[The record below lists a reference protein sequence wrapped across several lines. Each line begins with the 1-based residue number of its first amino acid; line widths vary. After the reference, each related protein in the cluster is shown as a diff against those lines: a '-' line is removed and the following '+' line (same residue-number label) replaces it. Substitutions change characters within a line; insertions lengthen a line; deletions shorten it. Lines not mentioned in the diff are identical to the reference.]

1 MLKKKSRIIVW
12 SIVGAM
18 VLVLTIA
25 VLRAD
30 RMVENVAGQRL
41 TQLAAEQHM
50 DISWHDIHIHLLQGK
65 AQIDSLSVGLCVAD
79 SIKNDTTFIHVS
91 VPRLSIGSVNWLALL
106 RERIALIDAV
116 RVTNG
121 HVALSKSADSTM
133 LTLDSICVAVHD
145 LCYNLTDSLLT
156 YNDSVYSL
164 QTGRFHFR
172 SADGLFA
179 ATVGRILTAD
189 AGMIVLSNI
198 SGGNT
203 DKPEEHGRLMGKQ
216 EVTWSRFRIPS
227 VRTSPVNIIR
237 MVKANEV
244 RIDSVIVEGQSTDV
258 YYDSKYPPK
267 QPYPMPQQALLELK
281 TPLHIRRMIATLD
294 TTRLYVTS
302 DGKNV
307 GRLDLLQTRARIINL
322 CNIRDRTMM
331 TSLHSHFAGGGE
343 MRVKTDMKL
352 NKRGTFTYNADIT
365 ELTGSSLKSLS
376 QPMLGVELHC
386 NIHNMSVQ
394 CAGNNTKMNGTFCM
408 QYDSLSVHV
417 NEHSPMEVM
426 ARLSGLVNAFA
437 PVVLI
442 NQNPRNPND
451 EPMSY
456 EVSATRDPMK
466 PFPAYFLGVIADGT
480 LQTVLPFG
488 LGKGALE
495 KKKKVKK

>member
-12 SIVGAM
+12 SIVGG
-18 VLVLTIA
+18 LLLTLTIV

-30 RMVENVAGQRL
+30 RIAENMASQRL
-41 TQLAAEQHM
+41 TQLAAEQNI
-50 DISWHDIHIHLLQGK
+50 DLRWHDIDIYLLQGK
-65 AQIDSLSVGLCVAD
+65 VQIDSLSVGLSVAD
-79 SIKNDTTFIHVS
+79 SVKADTTFIHIS
-91 VPRLSIGSVNWLALL
+91 LPRLSVGSVHWLALL
-106 RERIALIDAV
+106 RERRAQIDAV

-164 QTGRFHFR
+164 QTGGLHFR

-179 ATVGRILTAD
+179 AAVGSIRTAD
-189 AGMIVLSNI
+189 AGMIILTNI

-216 EVTWSRFRIPS
+216 EVTWSRFRLPS
-227 VRTSPVNIIR
+227 VHTSPVNIIR
-237 MVKANEV
+237 MAKANEV
-244 RIDSVIVEGQSTDV
+244 RIDSVLVVGQSADV

-307 GRLDLLQTRARIINL
+307 GKLDLLQTKARIINL
-322 CNIRDRTMM
+322 CNIPDRTMM
-331 TSLHSHFAGGGE
+331 TGLHSHFAGGGE
-343 MRVKTDMKL
+343 MRVKTDMQL

-365 ELTGSSLKSLS
+365 ELKGSSLKSLTK
-376 QPMLGVELHC
+376 PMLGVELNC

-417 NEHSPMEVM
+417 DDHSPMEVM
-426 ARLSGLVNAFA
+426 ARLSWLVNAFA

-442 NQNPRNPND
+442 NQNPRNPNE
-451 EPMSY
+451 EPISC

-466 PFPAYFLGVIADGT
+466 PFPAYFLTVMADGM
-480 LQTVLPFG
+480 LQTVLPFD